1 MGDVGVEGELDSG
14 VEDGVVDR
22 EGAEDEDGEEESE
35 DEKEGVGEG
44 HGDAARSWRRLS
56 RILSSNRE
64 SSSGKMGRS
73 KPLQDLM
80 G

>member
-1 MGDVGVEGELDSG
+1 MGDVGVEGELEVG
-14 VEDGVVDR
+14 EEDGVGDR
-22 EGAEDEDGEEESE
+22 EGEEEE
-35 DEKEGVGEG
+35 EVREGVGEG
-44 HGDAARSWRRLS
+44 HGDVARSWRRLS